1 MDLIKNYENACDAI
15 AKHVGYDDFISNYTI
30 STEFID
36 CFYSFF
42 GEIEEI
48 GWAESLEDLNEQD
61 GEYYQAECSGFYE
74 GKNFT
79 LALVDSDFGGDKYWI
94 VFKTENKIGD

>member
-15 AKHVGYDDFISNYTI
+15 AKHAGYDDFIGNYTI

-42 GEIEEI
+42 AEIEEI
-48 GWAESLEDLNEQD
+48 GWAESLKDLDEQD
-61 GEYYQAECSGFYE
+61 REYYQAECSGFYE
-74 GKNFT
+74 GAEFT
-79 LALVDSDFGGDKYWI
+79 LALIEPDCGGDKYWA
-94 VFKTENKIGD
+94 VFKTLNKIPD